1 MPSVRERYHSAKSRI
16 NPEGVAVSSSIFMAS
31 IPSILPIEAG
41 LTTAAHY
48 LSAGTPDLARL
59 TLIGL
64 SGAANIASVALEA
77 RSLREKEYSASPVG
91 TSLNIMTGRPMMSSA
106 LEHLGNQA
114 FLTLTNPINA
124 IAVYNCDDQLLVD
137 SLIATSL
144 TIPVWFIPFN
154 ALIISGRTDPFVN
167 GMKRIRES
175 VLGKIKKKRGD

>member
-1 MPSVRERYHSAKSRI
+1 MPSLRERYRSAKSRT

-41 LTTAAHY
+41 LTTAVHQ
-48 LSAGTPDLARL
+48 LSSGTPDLARF
-59 TLIGL
+59 TLIGI
-64 SGAANIASVALEA
+64 SGAVNIASVALEA
-77 RSLREKEYSASPVG
+77 RALREKEYSASPVG
-91 TSLNIMTGRPMMSSA
+91 TTFNIMTGKPVVSSA
-106 LEHLGNQA
+106 LEHLGNHI

-124 IAVYNCDDQLLVD
+124 IAVYNRDDQLLVD

-154 ALIISGRTDPFVN
+154 ALIISGRIDPLVN

-175 VLGKIKKKRGD
+175 VRGKIRKKRSD